1 MVSTMPATQPP
12 TLSTVD
18 ALWTLIQ
25 AQPKRVRHALSV
37 RLMENDL
44 ETRKSYVRDSLCSAI
59 QEVKE
64 AKRTGRSFQTADDFL
79 KEFE

>member
-1 MVSTMPATQPP
+1 MVSTMPAAQPP
-12 TLSTVD
+12 VLNTVD

-25 AQPKRVRHALSV
+25 AQPKRVQHALSA
-37 RLMENDL
+37 RIMENDL
-44 ETRKSYVRDSLCSAI
+44 KARQAYVRDSLRSAI

>member
-1 MVSTMPATQPP
+1 MVSTMQATQPP
-12 TLSTVD
+12 VLNTVD

-25 AQPKRVRHALSV
+25 AQPKRVQYALSA

-44 ETRKSYVRDSLCSAI
+44 IAQAYVRDSLRSAI

>member
-1 MVSTMPATQPP
+1 MISTLPATQPP
-12 TLSTVD
+12 VLSTVD

-25 AQPKRVRHALSV
+25 AQPKRVQHALSV

-44 ETRKSYVRDSLCSAI
+44 IARQNYVRDSLRSAI

>member
-12 TLSTVD
+12 VLNTVD

-25 AQPKRVRHALSV
+25 AQPKRVQHALSA
-37 RLMENDL
+37 RMMENDL
-44 ETRKSYVRDSLCSAI
+44 RARQAYVRDSLRSAI

-64 AKRTGRSFQTADDFL
+64 AKKKGRSFQTADDFL

>member
-12 TLSTVD
+12 VLSTVD
-18 ALWTLIQ
+18 
-25 AQPKRVRHALSV
+25 
-37 RLMENDL
+37 
-44 ETRKSYVRDSLCSAI
+44 SLRSAI

-79 KEFE
+79 KEFFCSRL